1 MRDEQPNM
9 RDRDGLT
16 ALHRAAAAGDL
27 ALCQRSLQAGADI
40 NARSGRLIAD
50 EEGSGDEHREP
61 GDTPLILAAQHGHS
75 DIVAHLIERR
85 ADVTLSNAVRWG
97 PLHAAVVGG
106 NERSV
111 DLIIQAGVIIDLFC
125 IASTFDE
132 QLSWFAV
139 GTPLHVS
146 ASWNRATI
154 ARMLIMAGADIT
166 ASQIDRRTP
175 LFYAAARGSTAVVE
189 VLCDHGADPTLREH
203 RYEQGHFL
211 DWTPLH
217 YAARNGHSETVA
229 ALIRHGAEPSA
240 RDSHSGETAQEMA
253 RQDVP

>member
-27 ALCQRSLQAGADI
+27 ALCQRLLQAGADI

-50 EEGSGDEHREP
+50 EEGSGEEHWEL
-61 GDTPLILAAQHGHS
+61 GDTPLILAAQHGHA
-75 DIVAHLIERR
+75 DIVAHLLERR

-106 NERSV
+106 DERSV
-111 DLIIQAGVIIDLFC
+111 DLIIRAGVDLELHC

-132 QLSWFAV
+132 QLGWFFV

-146 ASWNRATI
+146 ANWNRPSI
-154 ARMLIMAGADIT
+154 ARMMIMSGADMS
-166 ASQIDRRTP
+166 ASWIDRRTP
-175 LFYAAARGSTAVVE
+175 LFYAAARGSTAVID
-189 VLCDHGADPTLREH
+189 VLCDHGADPNLREH
-203 RYEQGHFL
+203 RHQSGYFL
-211 DWTPLH
+211 DMAPLH
-217 YAARNGHSETVA
+217 YAARNGHQVSVA
-229 ALIRHGAEPSA
+229 ALLRHGAEPRA
-240 RDSHSGETAQEMA
+240 RDSHSGETAAEMA
-253 RQDVP
+253 READ